1 MEHFGPKKG
10 ASSKLW
16 IRCKN
21 VLQILDNG
29 KGQQVDE
36 SKNNGLYLKKT
47 VQDKETILGPQMAH
61 PDYSGSAPIIL
72 KKFCRMKDGNRY
84 MKILLFFGK
93 KFHLGQNDLFNLQ
106 VTFYCLNGHGRN

>member
-21 VLQILDNG
+21 VLQSLHNG

-36 SKNNGLYLKKT
+36 SKNNGLYLKKN
-47 VQDKETILGPQMAH
+47 
-61 PDYSGSAPIIL
+61 
-72 KKFCRMKDGNRY
+72 C
-84 MKILLFFGK
+84 
-93 KFHLGQNDLFNLQ
+93 LGQRNHFGPE
-106 VTFYCLNGHGRN
+106 NGTS

>member
-21 VLQILDNG
+21 VLQILHNG

-36 SKNNGLYLKKT
+36 SKNNGLYLKKI
-47 VQDKETILGPQMAH
+47 V
-61 PDYSGSAPIIL
+61 
-72 KKFCRMKDGNRY
+72 
-84 MKILLFFGK
+84 
-93 KFHLGQNDLFNLQ
+93 
-106 VTFYCLNGHGRN
+106 